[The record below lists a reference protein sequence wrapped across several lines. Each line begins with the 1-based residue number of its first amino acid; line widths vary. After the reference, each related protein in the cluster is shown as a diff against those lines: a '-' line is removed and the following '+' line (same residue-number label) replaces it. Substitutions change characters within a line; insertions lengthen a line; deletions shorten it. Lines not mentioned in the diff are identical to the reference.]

1 MQNPP
6 LVVQCNIQPPLTV
19 SSMSKNSMQTLCPN
33 NDTLKSIFKSIKLKA
48 SMMSLSKTNWF
59 LISDHKISKP
69 PKRAVS
75 TTHQTCNGHVSNLNI
90 TQLNVCGI
98 RIQLCNIDFDSLI
111 KHCDIYYCLMKQKPM
126 TNLMS

>member
-1 MQNPP
+1 MTSWKVVWWFNLKGFWTPRFHSTQVYVQNPP

-59 LISDHKISKP
+59 LISDHKIPKP

-98 RIQLCNIDFDSLI
+98 RIQLL
-111 KHCDIYYCLMKQKPM
+111 H
-126 TNLMS
+126 